1 VCLKCCKAF
10 IDENGGHDFTFPAVT
25 QVVVPLTVVALSGL
39 LLWVW
44 FLGLSPLRHVRSE
57 AKRRRWSLEEDN
69 EGLWYRLTGN
79 KSGMAW
85 LAEWNGRGP
94 RPYIELSVPHAP
106 AIDGWCFITTRE
118 RHSGQPPR
126 FLAGTFTGKKEPE
139 WFVEWMHAKVM
150 ITGLPEF
157 DRYFVVAGSTAAVRE
172 QLPIELLRRLRELP
186 TPLLS
191 KIFVIRGEGKL
202 VFHVE
207 ETRRADS
214 LSLIER
220 LMLWAKG

>member
-1 VCLKCCKAF
+1 M
-10 IDENGGHDFTFPAVT
+10 I
-25 QVVVPLTVVALSGL
+25 QVVVPLTLVALAGL

-57 AKRRRWSLEEDN
+57 AKRRRWNLEEDN

-79 KSGMAW
+79 KAGRAW

-94 RPYIELSVPHAP
+94 RPYIELSVPDDP
-106 AIDGWCFITTRE
+106 VSDSWCFITTRE

-126 FLAGTFTGKKEPE
+126 FLAGAFTGKSEPE
-139 WFVEWMHAKVM
+139 WVAEWMHAKV
-150 ITGLPEF
+150 IDTGLPEL
-157 DRYFVVAGSTAAVRE
+157 DRHFVVAGSSPTARD
-172 QLPIELLRRLRELP
+172 QLPIQLLKKLDELP
-186 TPLLS
+186 APLLA
-191 KIFVIRGEGKL
+191 KIFVIRGKGKL

-207 ETRRADS
+207 ETGRADA

-220 LMLWAKG
+220 LMLWANSAPA

>member
-1 VCLKCCKAF
+1 M
-10 IDENGGHDFTFPAVT
+10 T

-44 FLGLSPLRHVRSE
+44 FLGVSPLRHVRSE

-69 EGLWYRLTGN
+69 EGLWYRLTGT

-94 RPYIELSVPHAP
+94 RPYVELSVPHAP

-126 FLAGTFTGKKEPE
+126 LLAGTFTGKKEPE

-157 DRYFVVAGSTAAVRE
+157 DRHFVVAGSSPAVRE
-172 QLPIELLRRLRELP
+172 QLPIELLKRLRELP
-186 TPLLS
+186 TPLMS
-191 KIFVIRGEGKL
+191 KIFVIRGKGKL

-220 LMLWAKG
+220 LMLWANG

>member
-1 VCLKCCKAF
+1 M
-10 IDENGGHDFTFPAVT
+10 N
-25 QVVVPLTVVALSGL
+25 QVVISLAVVALAGL

-79 KSGMAW
+79 KAGRAW

-94 RPYIELSVPHAP
+94 RPYIELSVSDEPE
-106 AIDGWCFITTRE
+106 IDSWCFITSKE
-118 RHSGQPPR
+118 RHSDEPPR
-126 FLAGTFTGKKEPE
+126 FLAGTFTGKSEPE
-139 WFVEWMHAKVM
+139 WFAEWMHAKV
-150 ITGLPEF
+150 IDTGLPEF
-157 DRYFVVAGSTAAVRE
+157 DSHFVIAGSSSSVRD
-172 QLPIELLRRLRELP
+172 QLPIQLLRKLGELP
-186 TPLLS
+186 PPLLN
-191 KIFVIRGEGKL
+191 KIFVIRGKGKL

-207 ETRRADS
+207 ETRRADA

-220 LMLWAKG
+220 LMLWANSARP

>member
-1 VCLKCCKAF
+1 M
-10 IDENGGHDFTFPAVT
+10 T
-25 QVVVPLTVVALSGL
+25 QVVVPLTVVALAGL

-57 AKRRRWSLEEDN
+57 AKRRRWGLEEDN

-94 RPYIELSVPHAP
+94 RPYVELSVPDTP
-106 AIDGWCFITTRE
+106 AIDGWCFITTTE

-126 FLAGTFTGKKEPE
+126 FLAGAFTGKKEPE
-139 WFVEWMHAKVM
+139 WFAEWMHAKVI

-157 DRYFVVAGSTAAVRE
+157 DRHFVVAGSSPAVRE
-172 QLPIELLRRLRELP
+172 QLPIQLLERLSELP
-186 TPLLS
+186 APLLS
-191 KIFVIRGEGKL
+191 KIFVIKGKGKL

-220 LMLWAKG
+220 LMLWANRAAV

>member
-1 VCLKCCKAF
+1 
-10 IDENGGHDFTFPAVT
+10 VT
-25 QVVVPLTVVALSGL
+25 QVVVPLTVVALAGL

-44 FLGLSPLRHVRSE
+44 FLGLSPLRHVRAE
-57 AKRRRWSLEEDN
+57 AKRRRWGLEEDN

-94 RPYIELSVPHAP
+94 RPYVELSVPDTP

-139 WFVEWMHAKVM
+139 WFAEWMHAKVI

-157 DRYFVVAGSTAAVRE
+157 DRHFVVAGSSPAARE
-172 QLPIELLRRLRELP
+172 QLPIRLLERLHELP
-186 TPLLS
+186 APLLS
-191 KIFVIRGEGKL
+191 KIFVIKGKGKL

-207 ETRRADS
+207 ETQRADS
-214 LSLIER
+214 LTLIER
-220 LMLWAKG
+220 LMLWANRALV

>member
-1 VCLKCCKAF
+1 
-10 IDENGGHDFTFPAVT
+10 VT
-25 QVVVPLTVVALSGL
+25 QVVVPLTVVALAGL
-39 LLWVW
+39 LLWIW

-57 AKRRRWSLEEDN
+57 AKRRRWGLEEDN

-79 KSGMAW
+79 KSGRAW

-94 RPYIELSVPHAP
+94 RPYLELSVPDTP

-118 RHSGQPPR
+118 RHSGQPPG
-126 FLAGTFTGKKEPE
+126 FLAGTFTGKKDPE
-139 WFVEWMHAKVM
+139 WFAEWMHAKVI

-157 DRYFVVAGSTAAVRE
+157 DRHFVVAGSSPAARE
-172 QLPIELLRRLRELP
+172 QLPIQLLERLRELP
-186 TPLLS
+186 APLLS
-191 KIFVIRGEGKL
+191 KIFVIKGKGKL

-214 LSLIER
+214 LNLIER
-220 LMLWAKG
+220 LMLWANRPLV

>member
-1 VCLKCCKAF
+1 
-10 IDENGGHDFTFPAVT
+10 VT
-25 QVVVPLTVVALSGL
+25 QIVVPITLVILAGL
-39 LLWVW
+39 LIWVW

-79 KSGMAW
+79 KTGMAW

-94 RPYIELSVPHAP
+94 RPYIELSVPDEP
-106 AIDGWCFITTRE
+106 AIDSWCFITARE

-126 FLAGTFTGKKEPE
+126 FLAGAFTGKSEPE
-139 WFVEWMHAKVM
+139 WFAEWMHAKV
-150 ITGLPEF
+150 IDTGFPEL
-157 DRYFVVAGSTAAVRE
+157 DSHFVVAGSSPTVRD
-172 QLPIELLRRLRELP
+172 QLPIQLLEKLGELP
-186 TPLLS
+186 PPLLS
-191 KIFVIRGEGKL
+191 KIFVIRGKGRL

-220 LMLWAKG
+220 LMLWANQGRS

>member
-1 VCLKCCKAF
+1 M
-10 IDENGGHDFTFPAVT
+10 T
-25 QVVVPLTVVALSGL
+25 QVVVPLTLVALAGL

-57 AKRRRWSLEEDN
+57 AKRRRWNLEEDN

-79 KSGMAW
+79 KGGRAW

-94 RPYIELSVPHAP
+94 RPYIELSVPDEP
-106 AIDGWCFITTRE
+106 AIDSWCFITTRE

-126 FLAGTFTGKKEPE
+126 FLAGAFIGKSEPE
-139 WFVEWMHAKVM
+139 WFAEWMHAKV
-150 ITGLPEF
+150 IDTGLPEF
-157 DRYFVVAGSTAAVRE
+157 DRRFVVAGSSPTVRD
-172 QLPIELLRRLRELP
+172 QLPIQLLKRLEELP
-186 TPLLS
+186 APLLS
-191 KIFVIRGEGKL
+191 KIFVIRGKGKL

-207 ETRRADS
+207 ETRRAEA

-220 LMLWAKG
+220 LMLWANSALV

>member
-1 VCLKCCKAF
+1 M
-10 IDENGGHDFTFPAVT
+10 T
-25 QVVVPLTVVALSGL
+25 QVVVPLTVVALAGL
-39 LLWVW
+39 LIWVW

-94 RPYIELSVPHAP
+94 RPYIELSVPHTSGS
-106 AIDGWCFITTRE
+106 DSWCFITTRE

-139 WFVEWMHAKVM
+139 WFGEWMHAKVI

-157 DRYFVVAGSTAAVRE
+157 DRNFVVAGSSPAVRE
-172 QLPIELLRRLRELP
+172 QLPIELLERLRELP
-186 TPLLS
+186 APLLS
-191 KIFVIRGEGKL
+191 KIFVIRGKGKL

-207 ETRRADS
+207 ETRRAES

>member
-1 VCLKCCKAF
+1 M
-10 IDENGGHDFTFPAVT
+10 T

-94 RPYIELSVPHAP
+94 RPYIELSVPHTS

-157 DRYFVVAGSTAAVRE
+157 DRYFVVAGSTPAVRE
-172 QLPIELLRRLRELP
+172 QLPIELLQRLRELP

>member
-1 VCLKCCKAF
+1 
-10 IDENGGHDFTFPAVT
+10 VT
-25 QVVVPLTVVALSGL
+25 QVVVPLTVVSLAGL

-44 FLGLSPLRHVRSE
+44 FLGLSPLRHVRFE
-57 AKRRRWSLEEDN
+57 AKKRRWSLEEDN

-94 RPYIELSVPHAP
+94 RPYVELSFPDTP
-106 AIDGWCFITTRE
+106 AIDGWCFITTRD

-126 FLAGTFTGKKEPE
+126 FLAGTFAGKKEPE
-139 WFVEWMHAKVM
+139 WFAEWMHAKVI

-157 DRYFVVAGSTAAVRE
+157 DRYFVVAGSSPAARE
-172 QLPIELLRRLRELP
+172 QLPVKLLERLRELP
-186 TPLLS
+186 APLLT
-191 KIFVIRGEGKL
+191 KIFVIKGKGKL

-220 LMLWAKG
+220 LMLWANQALV

>member
-1 VCLKCCKAF
+1 
-10 IDENGGHDFTFPAVT
+10 VT
-25 QVVVPLTVVALSGL
+25 QVVVPLTLVALSGL

-126 FLAGTFTGKKEPE
+126 FLGGTFTGKKEPE

-157 DRYFVVAGSTAAVRE
+157 DRYFVVAGSTPAVRE

-191 KIFVIRGEGKL
+191 KVFVIRGEGKL

>member
-1 VCLKCCKAF
+1 VA
-10 IDENGGHDFTFPAVT
+10 
-25 QVVVPLTVVALSGL
+25 QVVVPLTVVALAGL

-94 RPYIELSVPHAP
+94 RPYVELSVAHTPI
-106 AIDGWCFITTRE
+106 IDGWCFITTRE
-118 RHSGQPPR
+118 RHSGQPPH
-126 FLAGTFTGKKEPE
+126 FLAGAFTGKKEPE
-139 WFVEWMHAKVM
+139 WFAEWMHAKV
-150 ITGLPEF
+150 ISTGLPEF
-157 DRYFVVAGSTAAVRE
+157 DRHFVVAGSTPAVRE
-172 QLPIELLRRLRELP
+172 QLPIDLLERLSELP
-186 TPLLS
+186 ATLLS
-191 KIFVIRGEGKL
+191 KTFVIKGKGKL

-207 ETRRADS
+207 ETGRADS

>member
-1 VCLKCCKAF
+1 
-10 IDENGGHDFTFPAVT
+10 VT
-25 QVVVPLTVVALSGL
+25 QVVVPLTVVVLSGL

-94 RPYIELSVPHAP
+94 RPYVELSVPQTP
-106 AIDGWCFITTRE
+106 TIDGWCFITTRE

-126 FLAGTFTGKKEPE
+126 FLAGTFTGKKDPE

-157 DRYFVVAGSTAAVRE
+157 DRYFVVAGSSPAVRE
-172 QLPIELLRRLRELP
+172 QLPIELLQRLRELP

-191 KIFVIRGEGKL
+191 KIFVIRGKGKL

-220 LMLWAKG
+220 LMLWANG

>member
-1 VCLKCCKAF
+1 
-10 IDENGGHDFTFPAVT
+10 VT
-25 QVVVPLTVVALSGL
+25 QVVVPLTVVSLAGL

-57 AKRRRWSLEEDN
+57 AKKRRWSLEEDN

-94 RPYIELSVPHAP
+94 RPYVELSFPDTP
-106 AIDGWCFITTRE
+106 NIDGWCFITTRD

-126 FLAGTFTGKKEPE
+126 FLAGTFAGKKEPE
-139 WFVEWMHAKVM
+139 WFAELMHAKVI

-157 DRYFVVAGSTAAVRE
+157 DRYFVVAGSSPAVRE
-172 QLPIELLRRLRELP
+172 QLPVKLLERLRELP
-186 TPLLS
+186 APLLT
-191 KIFVIRGEGKL
+191 KIFVIKGKGKL

-220 LMLWAKG
+220 LMLWANQALV

>member
-1 VCLKCCKAF
+1 M
-10 IDENGGHDFTFPAVT
+10 T
-25 QVVVPLTVVALSGL
+25 QVVVPLTVVVLSGL

-94 RPYIELSVPHAP
+94 RPYIELSVPHTP
-106 AIDGWCFITTRE
+106 TIDGWCFITTRE

-157 DRYFVVAGSTAAVRE
+157 DRYFVVAGSSPAVRE
-172 QLPIELLRRLRELP
+172 QLPIELLQRLRELP

-191 KIFVIRGEGKL
+191 KIFVIRGKGKL

-214 LSLIER
+214 LNLIER
-220 LMLWAKG
+220 LMLWANG

>member
-1 VCLKCCKAF
+1 M
-10 IDENGGHDFTFPAVT
+10 HDFTCPAVA
-25 QVVVPLTVVALSGL
+25 QIVVPLTVVALVGL

-44 FLGLSPLRHVRSE
+44 FLGLSPLRHVRTE

-94 RPYIELSVPHAP
+94 RPYVELSVPHTP
-106 AIDGWCFITTRE
+106 AIDGWCFITTRD

-126 FLAGTFTGKKEPE
+126 FLAGTFAGKQEPE
-139 WFVEWMHAKVM
+139 WFTEWIHAEVM

-157 DRYFVVAGSTAAVRE
+157 DRYFVVAGSSPAARE
-172 QLPIELLRRLRELP
+172 QLPIELLQRLRELP
-186 TPLLS
+186 APLLS
-191 KIFVIRGEGKL
+191 KIFVIKGKGKL

-207 ETRRADS
+207 ETRRAES
-214 LSLIER
+214 LNLIER
-220 LMLWAKG
+220 LMLWANQALA

>member
-1 VCLKCCKAF
+1 M
-10 IDENGGHDFTFPAVT
+10 T
-25 QVVVPLTVVALSGL
+25 QVVVPITVVALSGL

-157 DRYFVVAGSTAAVRE
+157 DRYFVVAGSTPAARE

-191 KIFVIRGEGKL
+191 KIFVIRGKGKL

>member
-1 VCLKCCKAF
+1 
-10 IDENGGHDFTFPAVT
+10 VT
-25 QVVVPLTVVALSGL
+25 QVVVPLTVVSLAGL

-57 AKRRRWSLEEDN
+57 AKKRRWSLEEDN
-69 EGLWYRLTGN
+69 EGLSYRLTGN

-94 RPYIELSVPHAP
+94 RPYVELSFPDTP
-106 AIDGWCFITTRE
+106 NIDGWCFITTRD

-126 FLAGTFTGKKEPE
+126 FLAGTFAGKKEPE
-139 WFVEWMHAKVM
+139 WFAEWMHAKVI

-157 DRYFVVAGSTAAVRE
+157 DRYFVVAGSSPAVRE
-172 QLPIELLRRLRELP
+172 QLPVKLLERLRELP
-186 TPLLS
+186 APLLT
-191 KIFVIRGEGKL
+191 KIFVIKGKGKL

-220 LMLWAKG
+220 LMLWANQALV